1 MAASPT
7 CGGTGHMLPAERAKA
22 SFDSA
27 GLVKVIRG
35 SSAGEIT
42 KFREQLFNRAPFT
55 DERDD
60 YFRSYQ
66 DVFEQRLKRVSEAMR
81 VIRANPEFKAKHM
94 QLKVPMGSMFQSA
107 HTLSLHFSMFL
118 TFVQTQA
125 SDEQKKVWLAPT
137 LKGHYNGAYAQT
149 ELGHGSNV
157 RGLETTATYDKA
169 TEEFEIQSPTL
180 TSLKWWPTSM
190 YACTHAVVFA
200 RLIIEGRDY
209 GMHGFFVQLRDSEGR
224 CMPGVEIG
232 EVGPKI
238 AGNHANIGYG
248 RFTRVRIPRFNMF
261 ARSQHVTKE
270 GKYVAAPK
278 KLSKFKYISM
288 MQIRVSL
295 VASAYTATA
304 KAATISIRYSSVRTQ
319 GFKDSQADDAFSK
332 GERTV
337 MDYKVQQ
344 YRCFKALALAYM
356 FYWNAR
362 YVRDYLGRI
371 QAAVMRGDES
381 GADEMPELH
390 ATLSGLK
397 AWSTVWGHLV
407 IEDCRKACGGQGF
420 LLSSGIAELS
430 RSFSEAVTVEGEQV
444 ILSLQTARFLMKAA
458 AAVKAGKEVAG
469 SVTYLK
475 EQALPPL
482 NVTSYRGQGVLLL
495 DLLRDRARRLSYKLE
510 AAFTKAQ
517 AQGMKFDDALNSVA
531 VLAYKAAESHSAFV
545 MARNNWTSL
554 GEYVKDPATKA
565 VLERLF
571 ELMALQ
577 QIHENR
583 GDWLGVIN
591 EAQADLMLDRIN
603 ELLAEIR
610 PDAVALTD
618 GFGFSDYDL
627 KSTLGRY
634 DGNVYEAIYE
644 EARRSPLNQADKMV
658 GWDDYSK
665 EFDMKFL
672 DMTAKGQRQAKM

>member
-7 CGGTGHMLPAERAKA
+7 CGGTGHILPAERAKA

-27 GLVKVIRG
+27 KLLKIIRG
-35 SSAGEIT
+35 SASAEIT
-42 KFREQLFNRAPFT
+42 KFREQLFDREPFT
-55 DERDD
+55 SERDD

-66 DVFEQRLKRVSEAMR
+66 EVFEKKLQRVSAAMR

-94 QLKVPMGSMFQSA
+94 QMKVPMGSMFQTA

-125 SDEQKKVWLAPT
+125 SDEQKKLWLAPT

-157 RGLETTATYDKA
+157 RGLETLATYDKD
-169 TEEFEIQSPTL
+169 TEEFEIHSPNL

-200 RLIIEGRDY
+200 QLIIEGKNY
-209 GMHGFFVQLRDSEGR
+209 GMHGFFVQLRDSQGR

-261 ARSQHVTKE
+261 ARNQQVTKE

-295 VASAYTATA
+295 VNSAYVSTA
-304 KAATISIRYSSVRTQ
+304 KAATIAIRYSAVRKQ
-319 GFKDSQADDAFSK
+319 GFQDSQAADSK

-337 MDYKVQQ
+337 MDYQVQQ

-362 YVRDYLGRI
+362 FVRDYLARI
-371 QAAVMRGDES
+371 QNAVMRGDES

-397 AWSTVWGHLV
+397 AWSTVWAHLN

-475 EQALPPL
+475 DPALPPL
-482 NVTSYRGQGVLLL
+482 NVTSYKGQGPLLL
-495 DLLRDRARRLSYKLE
+495 DLLRDRARRMSYKLE
-510 AAFTKAQ
+510 AAFSKHQ
-517 AQGMKFDDALNSVA
+517 ARGMKFDDALNSVA
-531 VLAYKAAESHSAFV
+531 VQAYKVAEVHSAYV
-545 MARNNWTSL
+545 MARNNWSSL
-554 GEYVKDPATKA
+554 GEYVQDAATKA

-577 QIHENR
+577 QIHENL
-583 GDWLGVIN
+583 GDWMGIISDT
-591 EAQADLMLDRIN
+591 QADLMLQRIN
-603 ELLAEIR
+603 ELLTEIR

-618 GFGFSDYDL
+618 AFGLSDYDL
-627 KSTLGRY
+627 KSTLGRH

-644 EARRSPLNQADKMV
+644 EAKRCPLNQTDVMV
-658 GWDDYSK
+658 GWEDYAK

-672 DMTAKGQRQAKM
+672 DMTAKTQRQAKM